1 MKDSE
6 NELLTCIDDLGI
18 DRGEVITTLQAI
30 IVNNK
35 KRAVGNIDVQFFGR
49 GFAYN
54 GTYVCADSN
63 CLKGFNIQY
72 SKFHPDYYE
81 FNYNEENRKLNVIG
95 NDVDFTLQFK

>member
-1 MKDSE
+1 MKGSE

-18 DRGEVITTLQAI
+18 DLGQPIATLQTT

-35 KRAVGNIDVQFFGR
+35 NRAVGDIDVQFFGR
-49 GFAYN
+49 GFANN
-54 GTYVCADSN
+54 GTYVCADGN

-72 SKFHPDYYE
+72 SKFHPDYYK